1 MSGKPTISSLISGTL
16 PDGIDAINTSSVTL
30 NWFNNQ
36 VPLTIIP
43 NHFVFSHN
51 IIHYNCDASSR
62 IPLESY

>member
-43 NHFVFSHN
+43 NNF
-51 IIHYNCDASSR
+51 C
-62 IPLESY
+62 